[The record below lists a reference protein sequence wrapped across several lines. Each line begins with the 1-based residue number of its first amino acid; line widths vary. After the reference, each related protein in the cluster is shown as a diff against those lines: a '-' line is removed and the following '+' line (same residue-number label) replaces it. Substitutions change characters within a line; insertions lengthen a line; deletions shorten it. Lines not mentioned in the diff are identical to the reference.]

1 MTALCGG
8 GASRPQTGVQTTV
21 SLSAIAVEAFVTSL
35 GFPEIAPLVAS
46 VVAAAITI
54 DSAVYC
60 ANDPPADPVLTAGD
74 VADALNVFEPIVSLP
89 AQARVAQW
97 FLHRYWWQICECSA
111 VSTPAATA
119 PSNPGAIS
127 RSPGLPSGTNP
138 ICFQGGVT
146 DNLGHPVS
154 PNLVVHDLT
163 PALLSCGA
171 QINGNNAQ
179 AGAIVI
185 PFAVPAY
192 AIPASATRIDMVS
205 DPVSWDP
212 GVGAG
217 SRAAANIN
225 FFDAA
230 GNWLSGQLVA
240 QTGPSQH
247 RTTTFLRNTL
257 PWGAAA
263 THYAVC
269 SGVQGA
275 VGSTGVDWIQ
285 TINAVTQCGGVAL
298 QSGCCPPDPTL
309 EAKLNAIFGLVK
321 AIYEGLPTSPH
332 SYAEATV
339 HAGLTGNGSILF
351 HDNAIAVKVAIT
363 GDTTGFRISVG
374 DPSYYWSR
382 GYIVPITAEAPVRR
396 PVRLVY
402 NPQQY
407 ELPALTD
414 SIGYTL
420 PPGLTIS
427 ITELV
432 AGP

>member
-8 GASRPQTGVQTTV
+8 GSSRPQSGVQSAV

-35 GFPEIAPLVAS
+35 GMPEIAPLVAS
-46 VVAAAITI
+46 VVAAAVTI

-60 ANDPPADPVLTAGD
+60 ATDPPADPTLTAGD
-74 VADALNVFEPIVSLP
+74 IADALNVFEPIVSLP
-89 AQARVAQW
+89 AQAKVAQW
-97 FLHRYWWQICECSA
+97 FLHRYWWQVCECSS
-111 VSTPAATA
+111 VSTPAPVT
-119 PSNPGAIS
+119 PSNPGPIS
-127 RSPGLPSGTNP
+127 RSPGLPSATNP
-138 ICFQGGVT
+138 ICFQGAIT
-146 DNLGHPVS
+146 DNLGHPVA
-154 PNLVVHDLT
+154 PNLVVHDLS

-171 QINGNNAQ
+171 QITGTNAQ
-179 AGAIVI
+179 AGSIVI
-185 PFAVPAY
+185 PFGVPAY
-192 AIPASATRIDMVS
+192 AIPANAQRVDFTS
-205 DPVSWDP
+205 DAVSWDP

-217 SRAAANIN
+217 SRSAADIN
-225 FFDAA
+225 FFDAL
-230 GNWLSGQLVA
+230 GNWQSAQTIA

-247 RTTTFLRNTL
+247 RVTTLIRGVL
-257 PWGAAA
+257 PWPAAS
-263 THYAVC
+263 THYAVT

-275 VGSTGVDWIQ
+275 VGSTGVDWVSSISC
-285 TINAVTQCGGVAL
+285 ITQCTGNL
-298 QSGCCPPDPTL
+298 LESGCCPPDPTL
-309 EAKLNAIFGLVK
+309 EAKLNAIYGLVK
-321 AIYEGLPTSPH
+321 AIYEGLPSSPH

-339 HAGLTGNGSILF
+339 HSGLTGNGSILLA
-351 HDNAIAVKVAIT
+351 DAALAVKVDIT
-363 GDTTGFRISVG
+363 TDTTGFRISPG

-420 PPGLTIS
+420 PAGLTIK